1 MYIKTALMVL
11 IRIILYDVVLD
22 WYYVAINHNT
32 RNLLNNLVAKDGK
45 FAGYKKYELLEMAL
59 NEINHS

>member
-1 MYIKTALMVL
+1 MVL

-32 RNLLNNLVAKDGK
+32 RDLLNNLVAKDGK

-59 NEINHS
+59 NEISHS